1 MLQFDFAHQVNL
13 INGSLAD
20 KALVTDGGYRLI
32 SHNLPPRKFTGPQ
45 PGCGSL
51 SRELSSFV

>member
-1 MLQFDFAHQVNL
+1 MLQFDFVHQVNL

-20 KALVTDGGYRLI
+20 KALTTDGGYRPD

-51 SRELSSFV
+51 SKEVSSLV